1 MFIYAFILFFPFFLF
16 FFFLIGV
23 AARLLALQKERGHA
37 EGSGGTAPHSQPEL
51 QPLLA
56 AAPALLH
63 GAHRL
68 DPGLAVTCTELGN
81 PACGF
86 GDLTQGFGQ

>member
-1 MFIYAFILFFPFFLF
+1 VFIYAFILFILFLLLF
-16 FFFLIGV
+16 FFIWV

-37 EGSGGTAPHSQPEL
+37 EGSGGAAPHAQPGL

-68 DPGLAVTCTELGN
+68 DTGLAVRCTESGN
-81 PACGF
+81 PAHGYV
-86 GDLTQGFGQ
+86 DLTQGFGH

>member
-1 MFIYAFILFFPFFLF
+1 MFIYAFILFFF
-16 FFFLIGV
+16 FFFIGV
-23 AARLLALQKERGHA
+23 ARLLALQKEWGHS
-37 EGSGGTAPHSQPEL
+37 EGSGGTAPHSQPGL

-68 DPGLAVTCTELGN
+68 DTGLVVRCTELGN
-81 PACGF
+81 PARGF
-86 GDLTQGFGQ
+86 VGLTQGFGH